1 MSLFLKIKNGYSAN
15 GVVIN
20 NVVSYKELGNENVL
34 VTYKDPNHNYEM
46 FDIVIKHVEEIK
58 EVKL

>member
-20 NVVSYKELGNENVL
+20 NVVSYKALGNENVL

-46 FDIVIKHVEEIK
+46 FDIVIKHVTQVK
-58 EVKL
+58 EVHI